1 MTDQIHPHPPIT
13 DDPARHE
20 TIVAEGVSF
29 DDFLTQYAEVHAEW
43 LIGRVIL
50 IGSKSTQHQLILGV
64 LSNLVSYFLR
74 FKNLGLILSAGVP
87 MFIDNDLPALDAQGY
102 LTSGVLAG
110 FALDPTLLWQEK
122 LPAGPALVELVQQMM
137 GDAI

>member
-29 DDFLTQYAEVHAEW
+29 DDFLMRARRMADRKGDPDWVKEYTTPADF
-43 LIGRVIL
+43 
-50 IGSKSTQHQLILGV
+50 GV
-64 LSNLVSYFLR
+64 LSNLVSYFLG

-87 MFIDNDLPALDAQGY
+87 MFIDNDLTALDAQGY